1 MEMINLTINGQN
13 VTAPAGSTILEA
25 ARKNGIYIPTLCY
38 DEAVEVYGACGL
50 CVVEAEGVPKL
61 LRSCSAKISEGMV
74 IHTESERVVKSRK
87 IAMELLMSAHDGD
100 CIAPCQLACPANT
113 DCQGYVGLIANGKFE
128 DALKLIKNTNP
139 LPASIGRVCPH
150 PCEKAC
156 RRGKVE
162 EPINIAQL
170 KFFAADL
177 DLKGEKYLP
186 ACAKATGKKVAI
198 VGGGPAGLTAAYYLR
213 TLGHEVTVFDMMDK
227 MGGML
232 RYGIPQYRLPK
243 ELLDS
248 EIALIEKLGVRL
260 VNNVKFGK
268 DITLD
273 MLKSVNDAVILAPG
287 AWKSSPMRVKG
298 EDINGVYGGIDF
310 LRSVIQGNPVP
321 IGEKVAVCGGGNT
334 AMDACR
340 TAVRLGAKEVYVIYR
355 RTEKEMPA
363 EEIEIRE
370 SKEEGVIYKFLT
382 NPVEIHEE
390 NGKVCGMT
398 LQLMELGEPDAS
410 GRRKPVAIEGK
421 TEYLPLDSVIM
432 AIGQKLDPTDFSVVE
447 LTDRGTILA
456 DEDDFKTNIDGVF
469 AIGDATNKGA
479 SIAIAAIG
487 EADRCV
493 KSVDAYLKGEELDF
507 TPKYISKRDDE
518 RIDVSGKETKPR
530 VVADVLDADV
540 RKNNFDEV
548 SLGLTVEQAK
558 KEAERCLECG
568 CREYFKCKLLQV
580 AQRYDIHPE
589 RFAGEMPQKYTRDE
603 NAFIERNTAKCIL
616 CGLCVRSC
624 KEVMDISAIGLL
636 GRGFKTSVSPAFA
649 LPLDQTKC
657 TNCGLCVKLC
667 PTGALTEKSSLN
679 KQVPLKEQY
688 SLETVTVD
696 GKACEL
702 LVSRYNGEVIRAV
715 PNNDNARNCGLS
727 REALMDLVSQTRAE
741 QNKV

>member
-1 MEMINLTINGQN
+1 MDMINLTINGQKIS
-13 VTAPAGSTILEA
+13 APAGTTILEA
-25 ARKNGIYIPTLCY
+25 AKQNGIYIPTLCY

-50 CVVEAEGVPKL
+50 CVVEAEGIPKL

-74 IHTESERVVKSRK
+74 VNTESERVVKSRK

-100 CIAPCQLACPANT
+100 CVAPCQLACPANT
-113 DCQGYVGLIANGKFE
+113 DCQGYVGLIANGKFD
-128 DALKLIKNTNP
+128 DAIKLIKNKIS

-170 KFFAADL
+170 KAFAADL
-177 DLKGEKYLP
+177 DLKGDSYVP
-186 ACAKATGKKVAI
+186 DVADSTGKKVAI
-198 VGGGPAGLTAAYYLR
+198 IGGGPAGLTAGLYLR
-213 TLGHEVTVFDMMDK
+213 ELGHEVTVFDMMEK

-243 ELLDS
+243 EVLDA
-248 EIALIEKLGVRL
+248 EISLIEKTGVKM
-260 VNNVKFGK
+260 VNNCRLGR

-273 MLKSVNDAVILAPG
+273 EIRNVNDAVILAPG

-298 EDINGVYGGIDF
+298 EDADGVYGGIDF
-310 LRSVIQGNPVP
+310 LRSVIKGSPVE
-321 IGEKVAVCGGGNT
+321 IGERVAVCGGGNT

-363 EEIEIRE
+363 EEIEIKE

-382 NPVEIHEE
+382 NPIEIHNE
-390 NGKVCGMT
+390 NGRVTGMT
-398 LQLMELGEPDAS
+398 LQIMELGEPDAS
-410 GRRKPVAIEGK
+410 GRRKPVAVEGK
-421 TEYLPLDSVIM
+421 TEYIALDSVIM
-432 AIGQKLDPTDFSVVE
+432 AIGQKLDSTDFTSVE
-447 LTDRGTILA
+447 LTDRGTIKA
-456 DEDDFKTNIDGVF
+456 DEDTFMTDLDGVF

-479 SIAIAAIG
+479 SIAIEAIG

-493 KSVDAYLKGEELDF
+493 KVVDAYLNGEELDF
-507 TPKYISKRDDE
+507 TPKYISKRDDS
-518 RIDVSGKETKPR
+518 RIDLSAKEKEPR
-530 VVADVLDADV
+530 IVADVLDADV
-540 RKNNFDEV
+540 RRNNFDEV
-548 SLGLTVEQAK
+548 SLGLTVEEAK

-568 CREYFKCKLLQV
+568 CREYFKCKLLSV
-580 AQRYDIHPE
+580 AQRYDINPD

-636 GRGFKTSVSPAFA
+636 GRGFKSSVSPAFS

-657 TNCGLCVKLC
+657 TNCGLCVSLC
-667 PTGALTEKSSLN
+667 PTGALTEKSALS
-679 KQVPLKEQY
+679 KQVPLLEDV
-688 SLETVTVD
+688 SIETVTVD

-702 LVSRYNGEVIRAV
+702 QVSRYNGEVIRAV
-715 PNNDNARNCGLS
+715 PNNDNARNCSLS
-727 REALMDLVSQTRAE
+727 RDELIKLV
-741 QNKV
+741 K

>member
-1 MEMINLTINGQN
+1 MNMINLTINGQEI
-13 VTAPAGSTILEA
+13 TAPAGSTILEA
-25 ARKNGIYIPTLCY
+25 AKTNGINIPTLCY
-38 DEAVEVYGACGL
+38 DEAVEIYGACGL

-74 IHTESERVVKSRK
+74 IHTESERVIKSRK

-100 CIAPCQLACPANT
+100 CVAPCQLACPANT
-113 DCQGYVGLIANGKFE
+113 DCQGYVGLIANGKFDE
-128 DALKLIKNTNP
+128 ALKLIKNKIP

-177 DLKGEKYLP
+177 DLKGDSYLP
-186 ACAKATGKKVAI
+186 ECKPATGKKVAI
-198 VGGGPAGLTAAYYLR
+198 VGGGPAGLSAGLYLR

-243 ELLDS
+243 EILDA
-248 EIALIEKLGVRL
+248 EISLIEKTGVRL
-260 VNNVKFGK
+260 VNNCKFGK

-298 EDINGVYGGIDF
+298 EDTQGVYGGIDF
-310 LRSVIQGNPVP
+310 LRSVIQGNPVE
-321 IGEKVAVCGGGNT
+321 IGDKVAVCGGGNT

-363 EEIEIRE
+363 EEIEIKE

-382 NPVEIHEE
+382 NPVEIHSE

-432 AIGQKLDPTDFSVVE
+432 AIGQKLDSDDFENVVG
-447 LTDRGTILA
+447 LTDRGTISA
-456 DEDDFKTNIDGVF
+456 DEDTFTTDIDGVF

-493 KSVDAYLKGEELDF
+493 KVVDAYLKGEELDL
-507 TPKYISKRDDE
+507 TPKYISKRDEDK
-518 RIDVSGKETKPR
+518 INLSGKEP
-530 VVADVLDADV
+530 VARINAKVLDAEI
-540 RKNNFDEV
+540 RRNNFDEV
-548 SLGLTVEQAK
+548 SMGLAVEEAQ
-558 KEAERCLECG
+558 KEAQRCLECG
-568 CREYFKCKLLQV
+568 CREYFKCKLLSV
-580 AQRYDIHPE
+580 AQRYDINPD
-589 RFAGEMPQKYTRDE
+589 RFAGEMPQKYTRDD

-667 PTGALTEKSSLN
+667 PTGALTEKSSLA
-679 KQVPLKEQY
+679 KQIPLKEDY
-688 SLETVTVD
+688 SIETITVD
-696 GKACEL
+696 GKDCEL

-715 PNNDNARNCGLS
+715 PNNDNARHCGLS
-727 REALMDLVSQTRAE
+727 REELIKLV
-741 QNKV
+741 K

>member
-1 MEMINLTINGQN
+1 MEMIHLTINGQN

-50 CVVEAEGVPKL
+50 CVVEAEGIPKL

-186 ACAKATGKKVAI
+186 VCAKATGKKVAI
-198 VGGGPAGLTAAYYLR
+198 VGGGPAGLTAAYYLK

-363 EEIEIRE
+363 EEIEIKE

-410 GRRKPVAIEGK
+410 GRRKPVAIDGK

-507 TPKYISKRDDE
+507 TPKYISKREDE

-688 SLETVTVD
+688 SIETVNVD

-715 PNNDNARNCGLS
+715 PNNDNARTCNLS
-727 REALMDLVSQTRAE
+727 REDLIRLV
-741 QNKV
+741 KKD

>member
-1 MEMINLTINGQN
+1 MDMIKLTINGQEI
-13 VTAPAGSTILEA
+13 TAPAGSTILEA
-25 ARKNGIYIPTLCY
+25 AKANGIYIPTLCY

-61 LRSCSAKISEGMV
+61 LRSCSAKISQGMV
-74 IHTESERVVKSRK
+74 INTESERVIKSRK

-113 DCQGYVGLIANGKFE
+113 DCQGYVGLIANGEF
-128 DALKLIKNTNP
+128 DAALKLIKNKIS

-156 RRGKVE
+156 RRAKVE

-170 KFFAADL
+170 KAFAADL
-177 DLKGEKYLP
+177 DLKGDAYIPE
-186 ACAKATGKKVAI
+186 CAESTGKRVAI
-198 VGGGPAGLTAAYYLR
+198 VGGGPAGLTAALYLR
-213 TLGHEVTVFDMMDK
+213 TLGHQVTVFDMMDK

-243 ELLDS
+243 EVLDA
-248 EIALIEKLGVRL
+248 EISVIEKTGVNL
-260 VNNVKFGK
+260 VNNVKFGR

-298 EDINGVYGGIDF
+298 EEAQGVYGGIDF
-310 LRSVIQGNPVP
+310 LRSVIQGNPVE
-321 IGEKVAVCGGGNT
+321 IGERVAVCGGGNT

-363 EEIEIRE
+363 EEIEIKE

-382 NPVEIHEE
+382 NPVEIHSE

-398 LQLMELGEPDAS
+398 LQIMELGEPDAS
-410 GRRKPVAIEGK
+410 GRRRPVAVEGK

-432 AIGQKLDPTDFSVVE
+432 AIGQRLDGSDFDGVVN
-447 LTDRGTILA
+447 LTDRGTISA
-456 DEDDFKTNIDGVF
+456 DEDSFETNIDGVF

-479 SIAIAAIG
+479 SIAIEAIG

-493 KSVDAYLKGEELDF
+493 KVVDAYLKGESLDF
-507 TPKYISKRDDE
+507 TPKYISKRDED
-518 RIDVSGKETKPR
+518 RIDVSSKAPVPR
-530 VVADVLDADV
+530 TTAQVLDAES
-540 RKNNFDEV
+540 RRNSFDEV
-548 SLGLTVEQAK
+548 SLGLTADEAK
-558 KEAERCLECG
+558 KEAQRCLECG
-568 CREYFKCKLLQV
+568 CREYFKCRLLNV
-580 AQRYDIHPE
+580 AQRYEINPE

-667 PTGALTEKSSLN
+667 PTGALTEKSALH

-688 SLETVTVD
+688 SIENITVN
-696 GKACEL
+696 GKECEL
-702 LVSRYNGEVIRAV
+702 LVSRYNGNVIRAV
-715 PNNDNARNCGLS
+715 PNNDNARSCGLS
-727 REALMDLVSQTRAE
+727 RDELINAV
-741 QNKV
+741 K

>member
-1 MEMINLTINGQN
+1 MDTIKLTINGKE
-13 VTAPAGSTILEA
+13 VTAPSGCTILEA
-25 ARKNGIYIPTLCY
+25 ARQNGIYIPTLCY

-50 CVVEAEGVPKL
+50 CVVEVQGIPKL
-61 LRSCSAKISEGMV
+61 LRSCSAKASDGMIV
-74 IHTESERVVKSRK
+74 ETESERVVKSRK

-100 CIAPCQLACPANT
+100 CVAPCQLACPANT
-113 DCQGYVGLIANGKFE
+113 DCQGYVGLIANGKFDE
-128 DALKLIKNTNP
+128 ALRLIKNKIS

-170 KFFAADL
+170 KAFAADL
-177 DLKGEKYLP
+177 DLKGDAYVPEIAP
-186 ACAKATGKKVAI
+186 ETGKKVAI
-198 VGGGPAGLTAAYYLR
+198 VGGGPAGLTAALYLR
-213 TLGHEVTVFDMMDK
+213 EKGHEVTVFDMMEK

-243 ELLDS
+243 EVLDS
-248 EIALIEKLGVRL
+248 EIAIIEKTGVRL
-260 VNNVKFGK
+260 CNNVKLGR

-273 MLKSVNDAVILAPG
+273 NLRNVNDAVILAPG

-321 IGEKVAVCGGGNT
+321 IGERVAVCGGGNT

-355 RTEKEMPA
+355 RTKNEMPA
-363 EEIEIRE
+363 EDIEIKE
-370 SKEEGVIYKFLT
+370 SEEEGVIYKFLT
-382 NPVEIHEE
+382 NPVEIHEKD
-390 NGKVCGMT
+390 GRVCGMT

-421 TEYLPLDSVIM
+421 TEYIALDSVIM
-432 AIGQKLDPTDFSVVE
+432 AIGQKLDPTDFTAVE
-447 LTDRGTILA
+447 LTERGTIKA
-456 DEDDFKTNIDGVF
+456 DEDTFMTDLEGVF

-479 SIAIAAIG
+479 SIAVEAIG

-493 KSVDAYLKGEELDF
+493 KVVDAYLNGEELDF
-507 TPKYISKRDDE
+507 RTPYISKRDDD
-518 RIDVSGKETKPR
+518 RIDLSDREKQPR
-530 VVADVLDADV
+530 TVAEVLPAEK

-548 SLGLTVEQAK
+548 SLGLTAEEAQ
-558 KEAERCLECG
+558 KEAQRCLECG
-568 CREYFKCKLLQV
+568 CREYFKCRLLSV
-580 AQRYDIHPE
+580 AQRYDINPE

-624 KEVMDISAIGLL
+624 KEVVNISAIGLL

-649 LPLDQTKC
+649 LPLDETKC

-667 PTGALTEKSSLN
+667 PTGALTEKSTLD
-679 KQVPLKEQY
+679 KQVPLKEDY
-688 SLETVTVD
+688 SIEAVEID
-696 GKACEL
+696 GVSCEY
-702 LVSRYNGEVIRAV
+702 LVSRYGGEIIRAV
-715 PNNDNARNCGLS
+715 PNNDNARACEKSRDEIVKILS
-727 REALMDLVSQTRAE
+727 
-741 QNKV
+741 K

>member
-1 MEMINLTINGQN
+1 MDMINLTINGQKIS
-13 VTAPAGSTILEA
+13 APAGTTILEA
-25 ARKNGIYIPTLCY
+25 AKQNGIYIPTLCY

-50 CVVEAEGVPKL
+50 CVVEAEGIPKL

-74 IHTESERVVKSRK
+74 VNTESERVVKSRK

-113 DCQGYVGLIANGKFE
+113 DCQGYVGLIANGKFD
-128 DALKLIKNTNP
+128 DAIKLIKNKIS

-170 KFFAADL
+170 KAFAADL
-177 DLKGEKYLP
+177 DLKGDSYVP
-186 ACAKATGKKVAI
+186 DVADSTGKKIAI
-198 VGGGPAGLTAAYYLR
+198 IGGGPAGLTAGLYLR
-213 TLGHEVTVFDMMDK
+213 ELGHEVTVFDMMEK

-243 ELLDS
+243 EVLDA
-248 EIALIEKLGVRL
+248 EISLIEKTGVKM
-260 VNNVKFGK
+260 VNNCRLGR

-273 MLKSVNDAVILAPG
+273 EIRNDNDAVILAPG

-298 EDINGVYGGIDF
+298 EDADGVYGGIDF
-310 LRSVIQGNPVP
+310 LRSVIKGSPVE
-321 IGEKVAVCGGGNT
+321 IGERVAVCGGGNT

-363 EEIEIRE
+363 EEIEIKE

-382 NPVEIHEE
+382 NPIEIHNE
-390 NGKVCGMT
+390 NGRVTGMT
-398 LQLMELGEPDAS
+398 LQIMELGEPDAS
-410 GRRKPVAIEGK
+410 GRRKPVAVEGK
-421 TEYLPLDSVIM
+421 TEYIALDSVIM
-432 AIGQKLDPTDFSVVE
+432 AIGQKLDSTDFTSVE
-447 LTDRGTILA
+447 LTDRGTIKA
-456 DEDDFKTNIDGVF
+456 DEDTFMTDLDGVF

-479 SIAIAAIG
+479 SIAIEAIG

-493 KSVDAYLKGEELDF
+493 KVVDAYLNGEELDF
-507 TPKYISKRDDE
+507 TPKYISKRDDS
-518 RIDVSGKETKPR
+518 RIDLSAKEKEPR
-530 VVADVLDADV
+530 IVADVLDADV
-540 RKNNFDEV
+540 RKANFDEV
-548 SLGLTVEQAK
+548 SLGLTVEEAK

-568 CREYFKCKLLQV
+568 CREYFKCKLLSV
-580 AQRYDIHPE
+580 AQRYDINPD

-636 GRGFKTSVSPAFA
+636 GRGFKSSVSPAFS

-657 TNCGLCVKLC
+657 TNCGLCVSLC
-667 PTGALTEKSSLN
+667 PTGALTEKSALS
-679 KQVPLKEQY
+679 KQVPLLEDV
-688 SLETVTVD
+688 SIETVTVD

-702 LVSRYNGEVIRAV
+702 QVSRYNGEVIRAV
-715 PNNDNARNCGLS
+715 PNNDNARNCSLS
-727 REALMDLVSQTRAE
+727 RDELIKLV
-741 QNKV
+741 K

>member
-1 MEMINLTINGQN
+1 MDMINLTINGQK

-25 ARKNGIYIPTLCY
+25 AKANGIYIPTLCY
-38 DEAVEVYGACGL
+38 DEAVEIYGACGL

-74 IHTESERVVKSRK
+74 IHTESERVIKSRK

-100 CIAPCQLACPANT
+100 CVAPCQLACPANT
-113 DCQGYVGLIANGKFE
+113 DCQGYVGLIANGKFDE
-128 DALKLIKNTNP
+128 ALKLIKDRIP

-177 DLKGEKYLP
+177 DLKGDSYLP
-186 ACAKATGKKVAI
+186 ECKPSTGKKVAI
-198 VGGGPAGLTAAYYLR
+198 VGGGPAGLSAGLYLR

-243 ELLDS
+243 EILDA
-248 EIALIEKLGVRL
+248 EISLIEKTGVRL
-260 VNNVKFGK
+260 VNNCKFGK

-298 EDINGVYGGIDF
+298 EDTQGVYGGIDF
-310 LRSVIQGNPVP
+310 LRSVIQGNPVE
-321 IGEKVAVCGGGNT
+321 IGDRVAVCGGGNT

-363 EEIEIRE
+363 EEIEIKE

-382 NPVEIHEE
+382 NPVEIHSED
-390 NGKVCGMT
+390 GRVCGMT

-432 AIGQKLDPTDFSVVE
+432 AIGQKLDSSDFENVVG
-447 LTDRGTILA
+447 LTDRGTISA
-456 DEDDFKTNIDGVF
+456 DEDTFTTDIDGVF

-493 KSVDAYLKGEELDF
+493 KVVDAYLKGEEFDI
-507 TPKYISKRDDE
+507 TPKYISKRDEDK
-518 RIDVSGKETKPR
+518 IDLSSKEP
-530 VVADVLDADV
+530 VARTNAKVLDAEI
-540 RKNNFDEV
+540 RRNNFDEV
-548 SLGLTVEQAK
+548 SLGLAVDEAQ
-558 KEAERCLECG
+558 KEAQRCLECG
-568 CREYFKCKLLQV
+568 CREYFKCKLLSV
-580 AQRYDIHPE
+580 AQRYDINPE
-589 RFAGEMPQKYTRDE
+589 RFAGEMPQKYTRDD

-667 PTGALTEKSSLN
+667 PTGALTEKSNLA
-679 KQVPLKEQY
+679 KQVPLKEDY
-688 SLETVTVD
+688 SIETVAVD
-696 GKACEL
+696 GKDCEL

-715 PNNDNARNCGLS
+715 PNNDNARHCGLT
-727 REALMDLVSQTRAE
+727 REEFIRLL
-741 QNKV
+741 K

>member
-186 ACAKATGKKVAI
+186 ACVKATGKKVAI

-530 VVADVLDADV
+530 VVADVLDADA

-727 REALMDLVSQTRAE
+727 REELMDLVSQTRA
-741 QNKV
+741 

>member
-363 EEIEIRE
+363 EEIEIKE

-410 GRRKPVAIEGK
+410 GRRKPVAIEGR

-688 SLETVTVD
+688 SIETVTVD

-727 REALMDLVSQTRAE
+727 REALMDLI
-741 QNKV
+741 KKD

>member
-1 MEMINLTINGQN
+1 MDMINLTINGQK

-25 ARKNGIYIPTLCY
+25 ATQNGIYIPTLCY
-38 DEAVEVYGACGL
+38 DSAVEIYGACGL

-74 IHTESERVVKSRK
+74 INTESERVVKSRK

-128 DALKLIKNTNP
+128 DALKLIKDTNP

-156 RRGKVE
+156 RRAKVE

-170 KFFAADL
+170 KFFAADV
-177 DLKGEKYLP
+177 DLKGEAYLP
-186 ACAKATGKKVAI
+186 KCAPATGKKVAV

-213 TLGHEVTVFDMMDK
+213 ILGHEVTVFDMMDK

-243 ELLDS
+243 EILDA
-248 EIALIEKLGVRL
+248 EIGLIEKLGVRL
-260 VNNVKFGK
+260 VNNCKFGK

-310 LRSVIQGNPVP
+310 LRGVIQGNPAP
-321 IGEKVAVCGGGNT
+321 IGEKVAICGGGNT

-340 TAVRLGAKEVYVIYR
+340 TAVRLGAKEIYVIYR

-363 EEIEIRE
+363 EEIEIKE

-382 NPVEIHEE
+382 NPIEIHEE

-432 AIGQKLDPTDFSVVE
+432 AIGQKLDGTDFENVVS
-447 LTDRGTILA
+447 LTDRGTINA
-456 DEDDFKTNIDGVF
+456 DEDTFLTNLDGVF

-493 KSVDAYLKGEELDF
+493 KSVDAYLNGKELDF
-507 TPKYISKRDDE
+507 TPKYLSKRDDE
-518 RIDVSGKETKPR
+518 RIDVSSKAVVPR
-530 VVADVLDADV
+530 TNAKVLDADI
-540 RKNNFDEV
+540 RKSNFDEV
-548 SLGLTVEQAK
+548 SLGLAVEEAK

-568 CREYFKCKLLQV
+568 CREYFKCRLLSV
-580 AQRYDIHPE
+580 AQRYDIHPD

-603 NAFIERNTAKCIL
+603 NSFIERNTAKCIL

-667 PTGALTEKSSLN
+667 PTGALTEKSALD

-688 SLETVTVD
+688 SIEKVTVD
-696 GKACEL
+696 GKECEL

-715 PNNDNARNCGLS
+715 PQNGNARACGLS
-727 REALMDLVSQTRAE
+727 REELIKLV
-741 QNKV
+741 K

>member
-1 MEMINLTINGQN
+1 MDMIKLTINGQEI
-13 VTAPAGSTILEA
+13 TAPAGSTILEA
-25 ARKNGIYIPTLCY
+25 AKANGIYIPTLCY

-61 LRSCSAKISEGMV
+61 LRSCSAKISQGMV
-74 IHTESERVVKSRK
+74 INTESERVIKSRK

-113 DCQGYVGLIANGKFE
+113 DCQGYVGLIANGEF
-128 DALKLIKNTNP
+128 DAALKLIKNKIS

-156 RRGKVE
+156 RRAKVE

-170 KFFAADL
+170 KAFAADL
-177 DLKGEKYLP
+177 DLKGDAYIPE
-186 ACAKATGKKVAI
+186 CAESTGKRVAI
-198 VGGGPAGLTAAYYLR
+198 VGGGPAGLTAALYLR
-213 TLGHEVTVFDMMDK
+213 TLGHQVTVFDMMDK

-243 ELLDS
+243 EVLDA
-248 EIALIEKLGVRL
+248 EISVIEKTGVNL
-260 VNNVKFGK
+260 VNNVKFGR

-298 EDINGVYGGIDF
+298 EEAQGVYGGIDF
-310 LRSVIQGNPVP
+310 LRSVIQGNPVE
-321 IGEKVAVCGGGNT
+321 IGERVAVCGGGNT

-363 EEIEIRE
+363 EEIEIKE

-382 NPVEIHEE
+382 NPVEIHSE

-410 GRRKPVAIEGK
+410 GRRRPVAVEGK

-432 AIGQKLDPTDFSVVE
+432 AIGQRLDGSDFDGVVN
-447 LTDRGTILA
+447 LTDRGTISA
-456 DEDDFKTNIDGVF
+456 DEDSFETNIDGVF

-479 SIAIAAIG
+479 SIAIEAIG

-493 KSVDAYLKGEELDF
+493 KVVDAYLKGERLDF
-507 TPKYISKRDDE
+507 TPKYISKRDED
-518 RIDVSGKETKPR
+518 RIDVSSKTPVPR
-530 VVADVLDADV
+530 TTAQVLDAES
-540 RKNNFDEV
+540 RRNSFDEV
-548 SLGLTVEQAK
+548 SLGLTADEAK
-558 KEAERCLECG
+558 KEAQRCLECG
-568 CREYFKCKLLQV
+568 CREYFKCRLLNV
-580 AQRYDIHPE
+580 AQRYEINPE

-667 PTGALTEKSSLN
+667 PTGALTERSALR

-688 SLETVTVD
+688 SIENITVN
-696 GKACEL
+696 GKECEL
-702 LVSRYNGEVIRAV
+702 LVSRYNGNVIRAV
-715 PNNDNARNCGLS
+715 PNNDNARSCGLS
-727 REALMDLVSQTRAE
+727 RDELINAV
-741 QNKV
+741 K

>member
-1 MEMINLTINGQN
+1 MEMVNLTINGKEI
-13 VTAPAGSTILEA
+13 TAPAGSTILEA
-25 ARKNGIYIPTLCY
+25 ARSNGIYIPTLCY
-38 DEAVEVYGACGL
+38 DEAVEIYGACGL
-50 CVVEAEGVPKL
+50 CVVEAQGVPKL
-61 LRSCSAKISEGMV
+61 LRSCSSKVSEGMV
-74 IHTESERVVKSRK
+74 INTESERVVKSRK

-100 CIAPCQLACPANT
+100 CVAPCQLACPANT
-113 DCQGYVGLIANGKFE
+113 DCQGYVGLIANGKFD
-128 DALKLIKNTNP
+128 DALKLIKEKIA

-170 KFFAADL
+170 KAFAADL
-177 DLKGEKYLP
+177 DLKGDAYLP
-186 ACAKATGKKVAI
+186 EIAEETGKKVAI
-198 VGGGPAGLTAAYYLR
+198 VGGGPAGLTAAFYLR
-213 TLGHEVTVFDMMDK
+213 RMGHQVTVFDMLEK

-243 ELLDS
+243 EVLDS
-248 EIALIEKLGVRL
+248 EISVIEKTGVKL

-287 AWKSSPMRVKG
+287 AWKSTPMRVKG
-298 EDINGVYGGIDF
+298 EDIKGVYGGIDF
-310 LRSVIQGNPVP
+310 LRSVIKGEKVD
-321 IGEKVAVCGGGNT
+321 IGERVAVCGGGNT

-355 RTEKEMPA
+355 RTQQEMPA
-363 EEIEIRE
+363 EEIEIKE
-370 SKEEGVIYKFLT
+370 SMEEGVIYKFLT
-382 NPVEIHEE
+382 NPVEIHGE
-390 NGKVCGMT
+390 NGRVSAMT

-410 GRRKPVAIEGK
+410 GRRRPVAIEGK
-421 TEYLPLDSVIM
+421 TEYLPVDSVIM
-432 AIGQKLDPTDFSVVE
+432 AIGQKFDSTDFSSIE

-456 DEDDFKTNIDGVF
+456 DEDTFKTNIDGVF

-487 EADRCV
+487 EADKCV
-493 KSVDAYLKGEELDF
+493 KVVDAYLKGEEYDIAE
-507 TPKYISKRDDE
+507 KYISKRDED
-518 RIDVSGKETKPR
+518 RIDLSGKTPQPR
-530 VVADVLDADV
+530 TVAQVLDAQD
-540 RKNNFDEV
+540 RKNNFNEV
-548 SLGLTVEQAK
+548 SLGLTQEEAQ
-558 KEAERCLECG
+558 KEAQRCLECG
-568 CREYFKCKLLQV
+568 CREYFKCKLLSV

-589 RFAGEMPQKYTRDE
+589 RFAGEMPQKYTRDD

-624 KEVMDISAIGLL
+624 KEVVNISAIGLL
-636 GRGFKTSVSPAFA
+636 GRGFKSSVAPAFA

-667 PTGALTEKSSLN
+667 PTGALTEKSALK
-679 KQVPLKEQY
+679 KQVPLREEYSVEKCDINGKE
-688 SLETVTVD
+688 
-696 GKACEL
+696 CEA

-715 PNNDNARNCGLS
+715 PNNDNAKNCGLS
-727 REALMDLVSQTRAE
+727 RQEFFEKFAD
-741 QNKV
+741 

>member
-1 MEMINLTINGQN
+1 MDMINLTINGQK
-13 VTAPAGSTILEA
+13 VTAPASSTILEA
-25 ARKNGIYIPTLCY
+25 AKANGIYIPTLCY
-38 DEAVEVYGACGL
+38 DEAVEIYGACGL

-74 IHTESERVVKSRK
+74 INTESERVIKSRK

-113 DCQGYVGLIANGKFE
+113 DCQGYVGLIANGKFDE
-128 DALKLIKNTNP
+128 ALKLIKDRIP

-177 DLKGEKYLP
+177 DLKGDSYLP
-186 ACAKATGKKVAI
+186 ECKPSTGKKVAI
-198 VGGGPAGLTAAYYLR
+198 VGGGPAGLTAGLYLR

-243 ELLDS
+243 EVLDA
-248 EIALIEKLGVRL
+248 EIRLIEKTGVRL
-260 VNNVKFGK
+260 VNNCKFGK

-298 EDINGVYGGIDF
+298 EDAQGVYGGIDF
-310 LRSVIQGNPVP
+310 LRSVIQGKPAE
-321 IGEKVAVCGGGNT
+321 IGDRVAVCGGGNT

-363 EEIEIRE
+363 EEIEIKE

-382 NPVEIHEE
+382 NPIEIHSED
-390 NGKVCGMT
+390 GKVCGMT
-398 LQLMELGEPDAS
+398 LQLMELGEPDTS

-432 AIGQKLDPTDFSVVE
+432 AIGQKLDSSDFENVVG
-447 LTDRGTILA
+447 LTDRGTIRA
-456 DEDDFKTNIDGVF
+456 DEDTFTTDIDGVF

-493 KSVDAYLKGEELDF
+493 KIVDAYLNGEELDL
-507 TPKYISKRDDE
+507 TPKYISKRDED
-518 RIDVSGKETKPR
+518 RIDLSGKEP
-530 VVADVLDADV
+530 VARTNAKVLDAEI
-540 RKNNFDEV
+540 RRNNFDEV
-548 SLGLTVEQAK
+548 SLGLAVDEAQ
-558 KEAERCLECG
+558 KEAQRCLECG
-568 CREYFKCKLLQV
+568 CRVCFKCKLLSV
-580 AQRYDIHPE
+580 AQRYDINPE
-589 RFAGEMPQKYTRDE
+589 RFAGEMPQKYTRDD

-657 TNCGLCVKLC
+657 TNCGSVSYTHLR
-667 PTGALTEKSSLN
+667 AH
-679 KQVPLKEQY
+679 
-688 SLETVTVD
+688 ETSV
-696 GKACEL
+696 
-702 LVSRYNGEVIRAV
+702 
-715 PNNDNARNCGLS
+715 
-727 REALMDLVSQTRAE
+727 
-741 QNKV
+741 